1 MVERAI
7 NVGNRPLQGTK
18 LFVMVAISR
27 SLGESIILQAI
38 TPAALQPKPIHMVR
52 ACFRGR
58 GLLKIVQVKG
68 YLGKYPKSSSTV
80 KRGKNMAIGG
90 SITDTT
96 QATVLYMPNTKAPW
110 SQSGIPKLNTSRSA
124 GLLHKTGPLPE
135 APMDNLLPKW

>member
-52 ACFRGR
+52 ACF
-58 GLLKIVQVKG
+58 
-68 YLGKYPKSSSTV
+68 
-80 KRGKNMAIGG
+80 
-90 SITDTT
+90 
-96 QATVLYMPNTKAPW
+96 PW
-110 SQSGIPKLNTSRSA
+110 A
-124 GLLHKTGPLPE
+124 W
-135 APMDNLLPKW
+135 AF